1 VAVSD
6 KLTKVSMRRLSGHA
20 EDPSDLTGLERFVA
34 LEEIDNLTFPAC
46 HVIIVT
52 QSQNNRKRRR
62 QNRKWAFGARSADH
76 RIKSPSVGLSAT
88 TTAKQAQRNPTGSPV
103 SFNTLTDDHL
113 AEEY

>member
-34 LEEIDNLTFPAC
+34 LEEIE
-46 HVIIVT
+46 
-52 QSQNNRKRRR
+52 SQNNRKRRR
-62 QNRKWAFGARSADH
+62 QKRKRAFGARSADH
-76 RIKSPSVGLSAT
+76 RIESPAVGLSAT
-88 TTAKQAQRNPTGSPV
+88 PTAKQAQRNPTGNPL